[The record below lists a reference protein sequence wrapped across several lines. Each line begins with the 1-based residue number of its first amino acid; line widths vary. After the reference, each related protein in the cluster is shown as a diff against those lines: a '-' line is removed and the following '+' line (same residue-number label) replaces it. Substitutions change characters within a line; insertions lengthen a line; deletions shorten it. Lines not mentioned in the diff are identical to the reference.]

1 MYQVIIVDD
10 EPRILEGIIHLFPW
24 NNFGFEVVGSF
35 TNGREALDYINAH
48 PQVAVVMTDIQMPM
62 MTGIELSQKLK
73 NEDII
78 VVFFSAYQDFEYARA
93 AIINHVT
100 DYLIKPM
107 KYDAMSACFERIRK
121 TLDSRGQ
128 DLAAS
133 FELHDD
139 QTDYV
144 ATVKNYLKSS
154 YKTATLEEAAS
165 LVHYSPAYLSSAFK
179 ADTGISFSRYL
190 LQVRMEQAMR
200 MLSDRSV
207 KFYEI
212 ADAVGYLN
220 PKNLTRNFKEYYG
233 ITPQEFRAGKQP
245 VTDPENRG
253 QLS

>member
-1 MYQVIIVDD
+1 
-10 EPRILEGIIHLFPW
+10 
-24 NNFGFEVVGSF
+24 
-35 TNGREALDYINAH
+35 
-48 PQVAVVMTDIQMPM
+48 MTDIQMPV

-107 KYDAMSACFERIRK
+107 KYDAMFCLLLNASGK
-121 TLDSRGQ
+121 TWTNVRRGHYLPYEVNA
-128 DLAAS
+128 DEA
-133 FELHDD
+133 
-139 QTDYV
+139 DYV
-144 ATVKNYLKSS
+144 AIVKNYIKSD

-165 LVHYSPAYLSSAFK
+165 LVHYSPAYLFFRFQS
-179 ADTGISFSRYL
+179 GYRCQLPRYL

-220 PKNLTRNFKEYYG
+220 PPKISPVISRNIMGSHHRNSGRK
-233 ITPQEFRAGKQP
+233 TAGSKP
-245 VTDPENRG
+245 
-253 QLS
+253 